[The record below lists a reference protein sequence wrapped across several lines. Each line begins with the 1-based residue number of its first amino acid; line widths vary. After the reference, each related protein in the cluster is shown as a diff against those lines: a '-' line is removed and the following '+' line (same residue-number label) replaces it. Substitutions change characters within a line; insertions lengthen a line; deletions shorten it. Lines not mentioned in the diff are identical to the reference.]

1 MSLVYFL
8 IGAGVLGL
16 ITAYSQ
22 MDDGS
27 KIDLPPQIAQ
37 HSELCLSLLQ
47 NGNTGTVPPELKNHP
62 QLLACEKIK
71 KLNQAQLRDIF
82 DKFVAQPDTQTKLE
96 NVLRK
101 LREVSQEATQ
111 ASPEPTPEKATS
123 EKAISEK
130 AISEKEKSSES
141 PSVATPKMTD
151 PSSNSSSSD
160 IGDQAAEK
168 ARQRLQ
174 EIAQRKKKEAEE
186 AQANAQAAI
195 QSAKEAEE
203 AASSLESNEEWL
215 SVDHSWGSASSVDSS
230 MTGYSD
236 MS

>member
-101 LREVSQEATQ
+101 LREVSQEAKQ

-123 EKAISEK
+123 KEATSEK
-130 AISEKEKSSES
+130 DEKEKSSES
-141 PSVATPKMTD
+141 PSVTTPQMTD
-151 PSSNSSSSD
+151 PSSNSSSD
-160 IGDQAAEK
+160 IGDQAAEEG
-168 ARQRLQ
+168 RQRLQ
-174 EIAQRKKKEAEE
+174 KIAQQKKKEAEE
-186 AQANAQAAI
+186 AQANAQTAI

-203 AASSLESNEEWL
+203 AASSVESNEEWL

>member
-27 KIDLPPQIAQ
+27 KSELPPQIAH

-47 NGNTGTVPPELKNHP
+47 KGNAGTVPPELKNHP
-62 QLLACEKIK
+62 QLIACEKIK

-82 DKFVAQPDTQTKLE
+82 DKFMAQPDTQLKLE
-96 NVLRK
+96 NVLQK
-101 LREVSQEATQ
+101 LREVSQEK
-111 ASPEPTPEKATS
+111 ASTEPTS
-123 EKAISEK
+123 EKEA
-130 AISEKEKSSES
+130 ASEKEAVSEKKAASES
-141 PSVATPKMTD
+141 PSVTTPKMID

-174 EIAQRKKKEAEE
+174 EIAQKKKKEAEE
-186 AQANAQAAI
+186 AQLKAEAAI
-195 QSAKEAEE
+195 QSAREAEE
-203 AASSLESNEEWL
+203 AASSAVESNEEWL